1 MFDWV
6 FKTLSFLGLYK
17 KRVRM
22 LFLGLDNAGKTT
34 LLGMLKSSAMV
45 AAAPT
50 QQVTSEELVIGNI
63 HFKAY
68 DLGGHEVARHMWQEY
83 YVSCGAITYIIDATD
98 QDRFETSR
106 AVLTDLLE
114 NPDLKTVPFLIL
126 LNKMDKPGAARPD
139 AVISYFGLSERLT
152 GKENSKLGSRQRA
165 LELFPCS
172 IKNKSG
178 YAEGFRWLSNFV

>member
-6 FKTLSFLGLYK
+6 FKALSFLGLYK
-17 KRVRM
+17 KRARM

-34 LLGMLKSSAMV
+34 LLGMLKNSTMV

-83 YVSCGAITYIIDATD
+83 YVSCGAVVYIIDAAD
-98 QDRFETSR
+98 QERFELSR
-106 AVLTDLLE
+106 SILEKLLQNQDLT
-114 NPDLKTVPFLIL
+114 NVPFLIL

-139 AVISYFGLSERLT
+139 AVINYFGLSDYLT
-152 GKENSKLGSRQRA
+152 GKENTKLGTRQRA

-178 YAEGFRWLSNFV
+178 YAEGFRWLSHFV